1 MEVLL
6 APAEAK
12 ALMKEEVRAG
22 LAGHPRELPS
32 KYFYD
37 ERGVALFD
45 EITRLPEYYLTRAE
59 EALLARNAEEILALA
74 RPRQLVELGPG
85 SAGKTGYL
93 VESGMRLGA
102 LARYVPVE
110 VSREAAEA
118 GARRL
123 AGRYPSLSIH
133 ALVGDFERH
142 LDRVPPAGPTLVAF
156 LGSTIGNFLRP
167 RAERLLA
174 RIGSLLGEDGF
185 FLLGTDLVKERRVL
199 EAAYNDARG
208 VTAEFN
214 RNLLRVVNR
223 ELEAD
228 FVPEAFDH
236 LAFYDEAGERIEM
249 HLRSRRPQQV
259 RLASLGIEVALGAG
273 ETIRTEVSCKYT
285 RASVES
291 ALAAAGLEVVRWY
304 EGDGFALSVSR
315 RAGDARRR

>member
-1 MEVLL
+1 M
-6 APAEAK
+6 A
-12 ALMKEEVRAG
+12 EEVRAG
-22 LAGHPRELPS
+22 LASRPRELPS

-37 ERGVALFD
+37 ERGVALFE

-59 EALLARNAEEILALA
+59 EALLARNAQQILALA

-85 SAGKTGYL
+85 SGVKTRYL
-93 VESGMRLGA
+93 VEAGARLGT

-110 VSREAAEA
+110 MSGEAAEA

-142 LDRVPPAGPTLVAF
+142 LDRVPRDGPTLVAF
-156 LGSTIGNFLRP
+156 LGSTIGNFVRP

-174 RIGSLLGEDGF
+174 RVGSLLGEDGF
-185 FLLGTDLVKERRVL
+185 FLLGSDLVKERSVL

-223 ELEAD
+223 ELEGD

-236 LAFYDEAGERIEM
+236 LAFYDEARERIEM
-249 HLRSRRPQQV
+249 HLRSRRPQEV
-259 RLASLGIEVALGAG
+259 RLAALGLELAFAAG
-273 ETIRTEVSCKYT
+273 ESIRTEVSCKYT
-285 RASVES
+285 RSSVE
-291 ALAAAGLEVVRWY
+291 ATLAAAALELVAWF
-304 EGDGFALSVSR
+304 EGGGFALSVSR
-315 RAGDARRR
+315 RAGDA

>member
-1 MEVLL
+1 M
-6 APAEAK
+6 A
-12 ALMKEEVRAG
+12 EEVRAG
-22 LAGHPRELPS
+22 LARRPRELPS

-59 EALLARNAEEILALA
+59 EAILARSAEEILALA

-93 VESGMRLGA
+93 LEAGIRLGP

-110 VSREAAEA
+110 LSRAAADA

-123 AGRYPSLSIH
+123 AGRYPSLSVH
-133 ALVGDFERH
+133 AIVGDFERH
-142 LDRVPPAGPTLVAF
+142 LDRVPRDGPMLVAF

-174 RIGSLLGEDGF
+174 RVGSLLGEDGF
-185 FLLGTDLVKERRVL
+185 LLLGTDLVKERAVL
-199 EAAYNDARG
+199 EAAYNDTRG

-214 RNLLRVVNR
+214 RNLLRVVNC
-223 ELEAD
+223 ELGAD

-236 LAFYDEAGERIEM
+236 VAFYDETGERIEM
-249 HLRSRRPQQV
+249 HLRSRTPQGV
-259 RLASLGIEVALGAG
+259 RLAALGMEVTLAAG

-285 RASVES
+285 RPSVES
-291 ALAAAGLEVVRWY
+291 VLAAAGLEVVRWY
-304 EGDGFALSVSR
+304 EGGGFALSVSC
-315 RAGDARRR
+315 RAGDG